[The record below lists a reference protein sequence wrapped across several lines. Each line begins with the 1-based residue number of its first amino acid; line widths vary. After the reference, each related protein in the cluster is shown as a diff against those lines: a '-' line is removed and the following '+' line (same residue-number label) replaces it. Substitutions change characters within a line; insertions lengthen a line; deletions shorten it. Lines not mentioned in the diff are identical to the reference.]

1 MFINSKRDDATDD
14 ETMKPKEMN
23 TLAENPSPVEIAK
36 DQSDRLRGTIAAG
49 LADDATGGLRES
61 DAHLLK
67 FHGIYQQD
75 DRDIRAARD
84 ERKLEPDYSFMI
96 RLRVPGGILS
106 ARQWLAVSRAAEEM
120 TRAGSLRLTTRQTL
134 QFHGVPKEGLR
145 PILKSCARSL
155 LDSIAA
161 CGDVNRNVMCAPHP
175 RLSPA
180 HAAAQKIATDISAR
194 LLPRTR
200 AYHEIWLGEERLSG
214 GAEEREPLYG
224 KHYLP
229 RKFKIAIA
237 IPPSNDVDVYA
248 HDIGLVAEVSEGG
261 AELRGFNVL
270 IGGGL
275 GMTHGDARTFPRL
288 GSAIGFCAAEQA
300 AEAAFHIAA
309 FQRDYGDRSER
320 KQARLK
326 YTIERLGLDFAKRD
340 VESRL
345 GWKFGESRPFS
356 FDGRGDV
363 LGWREYAT
371 GEWSLGLFAE
381 NGRLGSE
388 SVLFSALREVAALDC
403 CDFSI
408 TPNQNVSLIGIAAG
422 DRGRVANVFARRG
435 FAVDGGD
442 VSGVRENA
450 MACVAFPTCPLAM
463 AESER
468 YMPSLLAK
476 LEGELGRLG
485 LEREAIVARMTGCP
499 NGCARPYLGEIGLVG
514 KSPGR
519 YNLHIGASFV
529 GDRVGGLY
537 RENLDEAG
545 ILSALTPLLEDYAAS
560 RDAGERFG
568 DFAVRK
574 GHVRANAGGAEFYG

>member
-1 MFINSKRDDATDD
+1 
-14 ETMKPKEMN
+14 MN
-23 TLAENPSPVEIAK
+23 TLAENPSPVEVAK
-36 DQSDRLRGTIAAG
+36 DESDHLRGGIAAG
-49 LADDATGGLRES
+49 LADDSTGGVREG
-61 DAHLLK
+61 DTHLLK

-75 DRDIRAARD
+75 DRDIRASRD

-96 RLRVPGGILS
+96 RLRVPGGVLS
-106 ARQWLAVSRAAEEM
+106 AAQWLAVSRAAEEM

-134 QFHGVPKEGLR
+134 QFHGVAKEGLR
-145 PILKSCARSL
+145 PVLQSCGRAL

-180 HAAAQKIATDISAR
+180 HAAAQGIATEISAR

-200 AYHEIWLGEERLSG
+200 AYHEIWLGEERVSG

-224 KHYLP
+224 RHYLP

-248 HDIGLVAEVSEGG
+248 HDIGFVAEVSDDGG
-261 AELRGFNVL
+261 ELRGFNVL
-270 IGGGL
+270 VGGGL

-288 GSAIGFCAAEQA
+288 GSAIGFCAADKA
-300 AEAAFHIAA
+300 ADAAFHIAA

-340 VESRL
+340 VEGRL
-345 GWKFGESRPFS
+345 GWKFGEARPFS
-356 FDGRGDV
+356 FDGRGDA

-388 SVLFSALREVAALDC
+388 SVLFAALREVAALGC
-403 CDFSI
+403 CEFCM
-408 TPNQNVSLIGIAAG
+408 TPNQNVALIGIAER
-422 DRGRVANVFARRG
+422 DRGRVADVFARRG
-435 FAVDGGD
+435 FAVDDG
-442 VSGVRENA
+442 VSGIRENA
-450 MACVAFPTCPLAM
+450 MACVALPTCPLAM
-463 AESER
+463 AEAER
-468 YMPSLLAK
+468 YMPALLAK

-514 KSPGR
+514 KSAGR
-519 YNLHIGASFV
+519 YNLHVGASFS
-529 GDRVGGLY
+529 GDRVAGLY

-545 ILSALTPLLEDYAAS
+545 VLSALVPMLEDYAAS
-560 RDAGERFG
+560 RTEGERFG

-574 GHVRANAGGAEFYG
+574 GYVRGNAGGGEFYG